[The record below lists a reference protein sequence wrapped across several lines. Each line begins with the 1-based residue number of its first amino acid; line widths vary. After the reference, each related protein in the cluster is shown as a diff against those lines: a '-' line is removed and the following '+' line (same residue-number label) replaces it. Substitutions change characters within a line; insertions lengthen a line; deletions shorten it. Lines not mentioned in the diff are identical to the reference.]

1 MRIHLVRLDRQGAVD
16 AEMIWEYLQA
26 CRSQPQDEAAGLGPL
41 EDCHSLDEV
50 RRFGLPE
57 VARQARG
64 DDLPPGFV
72 PALQFA
78 AMDPSGK
85 LVGMIQL
92 RLQLTQALLRV
103 GGNIGYSVR
112 PDCRRLGYA
121 GLMLDECLR
130 QAATLGMSRV
140 LITCSPSNLASR
152 RTILSRGGQLENV
165 LLSSFGQPVE
175 RYWIDCSLRSFVGGL
190 DQLLPVKPRQQEQSR
205 FDEI

>member
-1 MRIHLVRLDRQGAVD
+1 MRIHLVRLDRPGAVD

-78 AMDPSGK
+78 ALDPSGK
-85 LVGMIQL
+85 LVGIIQL
-92 RLQLTQALLRV
+92 RLQLTQALLCT

-121 GLMLDECLR
+121 GLMLDDCLR
-130 QAATLGMSRV
+130 RAAALGMSRV
-140 LITCSPSNLASR
+140 LITCSLSNLASR

-165 LLSSFGQPVE
+165 LPSRSGHPVE
-175 RYWIDCSLRSFVGGL
+175 RYWIDLSAERTG
-190 DQLLPVKPRQQEQSR
+190 QRTR
-205 FDEI
+205 